1 MPCRYNAKLTPETPE
16 VCNASLDIFC
26 DFTSGTF
33 IFDKIVFDADLLR
46 GSDDGRYV
54 KFARSKGNIVLMPAR
69 RMLPSAL

>member
-1 MPCRYNAKLTPETPE
+1 MPCLYNAKLTPETPE
-16 VCNASLDIFC
+16 VRNASLDIFS

-54 KFARSKGNIVLMPAR
+54 KFARSKENIVLMPAR